1 MSGPYEH
8 TSDEKLVDMVQHELQ
23 LHMMNDTAAM
33 DKVRELV
40 DRFSR
45 SHVTI
50 RNADKYLRE
59 ENKRLTKENKTLV
72 TKLKKVKLILNDC

>member
-1 MSGPYEH
+1 MSGPYET
-8 TSDEKLVDMVQHELQ
+8 TSDEQLVAMVRSELQ

-59 ENKRLTKENKTLV
+59 ENKRLAKENKSLT
-72 TKLKKVKLILNDC
+72 TKLKKVKSILIDC